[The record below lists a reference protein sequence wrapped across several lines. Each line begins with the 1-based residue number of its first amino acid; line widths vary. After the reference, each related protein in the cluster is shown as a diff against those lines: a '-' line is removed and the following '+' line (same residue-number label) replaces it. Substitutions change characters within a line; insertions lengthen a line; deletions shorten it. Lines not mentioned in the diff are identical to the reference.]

1 MEIKRAQEIL
11 EAVLFSF
18 GEPVEIERL
27 AVVIE
32 QDVET
37 TRKLLDDM
45 MLKYQAEDRGI
56 QLLELD
62 RTYQFCTKKEMYEY
76 LIKLTKAPKK
86 AALTEVQLETLA
98 IVAYRQPITRMEIEA
113 VRGVK
118 SDYAVNRLIELKLIE
133 EKGRRDT
140 PGKPIMFGTTDEFLR
155 RFGLRNMDELPV
167 PERTYN
173 KDNEEQQELD
183 LQI

>member
-1 MEIKRAQEIL
+1 MEIKRAQAIL

-27 AVVIE
+27 AEVIE

-62 RTYQFCTKKEMYEY
+62 RTYQFCTKKEMY
-76 LIKLTKAPKK
+76 
-86 AALTEVQLETLA
+86 
-98 IVAYRQPITRMEIEA
+98 
-113 VRGVK
+113 
-118 SDYAVNRLIELKLIE
+118 
-133 EKGRRDT
+133 
-140 PGKPIMFGTTDEFLR
+140 
-155 RFGLRNMDELPV
+155 
-167 PERTYN
+167 
-173 KDNEEQQELD
+173 
-183 LQI
+183 